1 MRNSVS
7 VAEIDRGER
16 RETRVGV
23 DTSRTASRAMQVYDD
38 VFSGVEGW
46 RGAGGL
52 RIFFQK
58 ILAVVECKGVRKLDA

>member
-46 RGAGGL
+46 RGAGG
-52 RIFFQK
+52 
-58 ILAVVECKGVRKLDA
+58 